1 MTKKDIAIIG
11 GTFDPVHNGHIDMAK
26 YLSDNYLADEIWM
39 LPSYNSPHKNSDTKN
54 SFIDRVNMLKI
65 AFPDDKNIKISTFE
79 KEYYENSGDVKTY
92 TLDILDAISKKYLNI
107 HIYFIVGFDSIK
119 DISKWHNYQELLRKY
134 FFYIFDR
141 KDNEFTTIEQKKIY
155 IDNLGNKFCH
165 HRVAELL
172 NHTVPD
178 ISSTHIRE
186 LLKDNINNKEKLLK
200 MIPEKVYNY
209 IVEHNLYGF

>member
-134 FFYIFDR
+134 FFYVFDR

-178 ISSTHIRE
+178 ISSTHIRK
-186 LLKDNINNKEKLLK
+186 LLKDKINNKEKLLK